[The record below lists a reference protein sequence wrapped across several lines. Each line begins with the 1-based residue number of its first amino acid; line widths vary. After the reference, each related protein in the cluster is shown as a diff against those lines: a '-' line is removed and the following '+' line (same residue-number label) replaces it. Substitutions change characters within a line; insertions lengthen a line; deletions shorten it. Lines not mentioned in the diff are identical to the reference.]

1 MAAPTL
7 DRPKHRTA
15 RTGAGAAETGAADT
29 EATGAGA
36 VVHATAVRWHERGLL
51 LLGPSGVG
59 KSDLALRL
67 VERGAA
73 LVADDLVRITTRNGR
88 LVARAAAGPGLIELR
103 GQGIFQLPHVDETVL
118 DLALELGPAAER
130 LPEAATRSIAG
141 IALPC
146 CRLDPRHAS
155 APARIAV
162 LLTRERVH

>member
-1 MAAPTL
+1 MAAPPL
-7 DRPKHRTA
+7 DRPEQHLP
-15 RTGAGAAETGAADT
+15 RTGAGAAETGPA
-29 EATGAGA
+29 EEGAGA
-36 VVHATAVRWHERGLL
+36 GAAVHATAVRWQARGIL

-67 VERGAA
+67 VERGAE
-73 LVADDLVRITTRNGR
+73 LVADDLVRITARGGR

-118 DLALELGPAAER
+118 DLALDLGPARDR
-130 LPEAATRSIAG
+130 LPEAQTRSIAG

-146 CRLDPRHAS
+146 FRLDPGTAS